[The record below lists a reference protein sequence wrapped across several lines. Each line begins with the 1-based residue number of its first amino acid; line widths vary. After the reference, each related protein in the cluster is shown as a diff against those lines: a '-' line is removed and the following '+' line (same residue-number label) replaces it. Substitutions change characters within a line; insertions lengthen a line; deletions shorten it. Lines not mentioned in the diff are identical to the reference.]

1 MIMRLG
7 LQTMITKRDGIAE
20 IVIGGAVFLIAL
32 GFIFYSVAVTNFD
45 KDFSNSKFSLQASFE
60 SVNGIRLGSN
70 VVLAGVKVGS
80 VSKIQL
86 DKESFQAK
94 VTFSLFEDYKLP
106 EDTEAVIN
114 SDGLLG
120 GNFISLNVGG
130 SDIVLESGD
139 ELLYT
144 QSSVSILNLLSKFA
158 GQ

>member
-1 MIMRLG
+1 MKLG

-32 GFIFYSVAVTNFD
+32 GFIFYSVAVTNFG

-60 SVNGIRLGSN
+60 SVNGIQLGSN

>member
-1 MIMRLG
+1 M
-7 LQTMITKRDGIAE
+7 
-20 IVIGGAVFLIAL
+20 
-32 GFIFYSVAVTNFD
+32 
-45 KDFSNSKFSLQASFE
+45 
-60 SVNGIRLGSN
+60 
-70 VVLAGVKVGS
+70 
-80 VSKIQL
+80 
-86 DKESFQAK
+86 
-94 VTFSLFEDYKLP
+94 FEDYKLP